1 MKPYLTVFV
10 PAYNEAGN
18 IAHCVETVLQ
28 QMELL
33 KISVEVLIVD
43 DCSRDQTGALAE
55 GLAAQDERV
64 RVVHHSE
71 NRGIGGGFVT
81 ALQHARGEWLIL
93 IPADL
98 ALKPSELS
106 RYIEAAPQADI
117 VVGLRSDLSDYNWIR
132 KLIHFANITLLRL
145 LFNMPVHQFQYISM
159 YRMEVLRSMQVEY
172 WRSAFFLA
180 EVLIKAHALGFK
192 LVEAEIRYAPRV
204 TGRPTGAKLKLVFT
218 TVRDLFFFWLRWV
231 RLGAKKAS
239 SAS

>member
-1 MKPYLTVFV
+1 MNPYLTVFV

-18 IAHCVETVLQ
+18 LAHCVEAVLQ
-28 QMELL
+28 QMEIL
-33 KISVEVLIVD
+33 KISAEILIVN

-55 GLAAQDERV
+55 QLAAQDQRV
-64 RVVHHSE
+64 RAVHHAE

-81 ALQHARGEWLIL
+81 ALQHAHGEWLIL

-106 RYIEAAPQADI
+106 RYIEAAPQADV

-132 KLIHFANITLLRL
+132 KIIHYANINLLRL
-145 LFNMPVHQFQYISM
+145 LFNVPVRQFQYISM
-159 YRMEVLRSMQVEY
+159 YRMAVLRSMKVEY
-172 WRSAFFLA
+172 WHSAFFLA
-180 EVLIKAHALGFK
+180 EVLIKARALGFK

-218 TVRDLFFFWLRWV
+218 TVRDLFLFWLRWV
-231 RLGAKKAS
+231 VQGPERAS
-239 SAS
+239 RI

>member
-1 MKPYLTVFV
+1 MNPYLTVFV

-18 IAHCVETVLQ
+18 IAHCVEAVLQ
-28 QMELL
+28 QMETLN
-33 KISVEVLIVD
+33 ISVEILIVD
-43 DCSRDQTGALAE
+43 DCSRDQTGELAE

-64 RVVHHSE
+64 RVVHHPE

-81 ALQHARGEWLIL
+81 ALQQARGEWLIL

-106 RYIEAAPQADI
+106 RYIDAAPQADI

-159 YRMEVLRSMQVEY
+159 YRMDVLRSMQVEY

-218 TVRDLFFFWLRWV
+218 TLRDLFLFWLRWV